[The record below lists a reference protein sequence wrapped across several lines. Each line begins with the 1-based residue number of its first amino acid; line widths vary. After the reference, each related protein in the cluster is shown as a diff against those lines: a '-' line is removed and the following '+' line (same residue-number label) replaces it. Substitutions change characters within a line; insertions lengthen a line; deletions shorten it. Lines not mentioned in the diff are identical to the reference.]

1 MTTTIRLRG
10 GVVILEPNGKIIG
23 TAVSEL
29 REKLAAQLEASDA
42 ACILINF
49 EHVNQMDSSGL
60 GMLVNTRAA
69 AARKKSR
76 IGIINVEKKIRN
88 LLVLSRLVSLF
99 EHFDTEAAAIAAFNR
114 EQRSF
119 PMELKK
125 STL

>member
-1 MTTTIRLRG
+1 MATTIRLRS
-10 GVVILEPNGKIIG
+10 GVVILEPNGKLIG

-29 REKLAAQLEASDA
+29 REKLASQLDASDA

-60 GMLVNTRAA
+60 GMLANTHAVA
-69 AARKKSR
+69 VRKNSR

-88 LLVLSRLVSLF
+88 LLVLSRLISLF
-99 EHFDTEAAAIAAFNR
+99 EHFDTEAAAVAAFNR
-114 EQRSF
+114 QQRSF
-119 PMELKK
+119 PMKLKK

>member
-1 MTTTIRLRG
+1 MATTIRLKG

-29 REKLAAQLEASDA
+29 REKLASQLEASDA

-60 GMLVNTRAA
+60 GMLVNTHAV

-88 LLVLSRLVSLF
+88 LLVLSRLISLF
-99 EHFDTEAAAIAAFNR
+99 EHFDTETAAIAAFNR
-114 EQRSF
+114 QQRTF
-119 PMELKK
+119 PIKLKK